1 MNRLILP
8 EDVIQVIKS
17 FLSCNDGDEA
27 TESLILSIG
36 SELLDVSVDTLLEM
50 LEK

>member
-1 MNRLILP
+1 MNQIILS
-8 EDVIQVIKS
+8 EDVIEVIKS

-27 TESLILSIG
+27 TKSLILSIG

-50 LEK
+50 LEE